1 MLKLRNRLIAVMV
14 IFASLLMIG
23 SSVFFFSGKNASA
36 SAPSLDA
43 ESAAKIS
50 ASYVVGQTLEVP
62 EGKVVVSGVS
72 YDAEAVYMYT
82 PSNKVYSVGGTYVLE
97 EKGKHTL
104 VYVADVAGAKESASV
119 TFVVND
125 VAYSSNSLTK
135 VENLDALT
143 VVKNSTQAGI
153 KVEIPFTDHFK
164 WNTPVDLAKTGMTTP
179 LISFLPYQY
188 SREKVVQTGVDEESN
203 PVYGPTPNQASKIY
217 VRLTDAYDAKS
228 YVDIRLEY
236 FLDGVTPNQMPS
248 YSAGSNGNA
257 IKAMSA
263 NLGRDSRE
271 GKIMFVEGKQYFVT
285 TQERGGYPHLGGI
298 TENSCLISLY
308 YDVTTNR
315 VYVGQQQVGADYG
328 VFLINDVDA
337 KEIYGAGAF
346 KGFETGEV
354 YVSIFA
360 DTYKSEDSVL
370 DLEIASIGF
379 QEGEKLHKPTN
390 PDEAY
395 QTADEVSPVIKVDLS
410 LDQRDNEIYVAL
422 GEKCKILPAVAKDVN
437 LKEFT
442 TKVEY
447 NDQAAITINKAD
459 NTFTPTI
466 EGKYTITYR
475 AVDFAGNETIE
486 KVVYN
491 CKDYSSNGNK
501 LISFA
506 VEEYAGSKKAGT
518 LATLPEVEIS
528 SPNKYVTLKTYA
540 KFNGK
545 EIAIDNDARTLK
557 LDQVGKYTIVYEYND
572 VIESGRYEYSFTTT
586 KSDISEIGRIALP
599 KYILAGAKYSLD
611 SVYATTYN
619 SATPKQ
625 EEVKYEV
632 SIDGGEYQAVAD
644 YREFKVA
651 SGKSTVQF
659 RYTYGN
665 ASKESDVI
673 KVVNNAYKPLKL
685 VNYFQGNVTTEPYG
699 TSNKFVLKANATS
712 GDVTIDFVNPLS
724 LALYTMEFIIPSGYS
739 NYKSLQF
746 TATDYLNPDRSVTLE
761 YGDSG
766 SGISFGIAGGLSVAG
781 TKAFTGTVFSLQYFN
796 VKGQFAD
803 TNAGTTIDWASTFES
818 ERFLL
823 SITLKGITG
832 QAGVVIEK
840 LAGMNIRTNSRDEID
855 PIVAHSTEY
864 AGNQKLNTVA
874 TLSAAT
880 GVDVVC
886 PAYYGTESYSMILL
900 SVNYMTEDGDA
911 IPVKSTSGEVLTLVD
926 ATKEYS
932 VKFNRIGHYVVYYEY
947 TDQTGL
953 YTTSTY
959 DVYIVDEVKP
969 TITIEGGYNEYT
981 VVKAKLG
988 DIIKAKDYT
997 ITDNYDSQ
1005 KKLIISVVVFDPM
1018 YAMYDLI
1025 ENDVEIDDMKFTA
1038 THRGEYV
1045 VYYYA
1050 QDTSGNVAKTCYR
1063 IIVE

>member
-1 MLKLRNRLIAVMV
+1 MLKLRNRLVAVMV

-36 SAPSLDA
+36 SAPTLDA
-43 ESAAKIS
+43 ESSAKIS

-82 PSNKVYSVGGTYVLE
+82 PSNKVYSVGGTYVFE

-104 VYVADVAGAKESASV
+104 VYVADVSGAKESASV
-119 TFVVND
+119 TILVND
-125 VAYSSNSLTK
+125 VAYDTNSWTTI
-135 VENLDALT
+135 ENLDTLS

-236 FLDGVTPNQMPS
+236 FLDGVTANQMPS

-285 TQERGGYPHLGGI
+285 TQERGGYPHIGGI

-328 VFLINDVDA
+328 IFLINDVDA
-337 KEIYGAGAF
+337 TEIYGAGAF

-379 QEGEKLHKPTN
+379 QEGEDLHKPTG
-390 PDEAY
+390 EGEIY
-395 QTADEVSPVIKVDLS
+395 QTEDKVAPVIKVDVTE
-410 LDQRDNEIYVAL
+410 DQIDNGINVAL
-422 GEKCKILPAVAKDVN
+422 DKACKILPAVAKDVN

-442 TKVEY
+442 KKVEY
-447 NDQAAITINKAD
+447 NDQAAITINEAD

-475 AVDFAGNETIE
+475 AVDVAGNETIE

-491 CKDYSSNGNK
+491 CEDRSAKGNNVIEFSVDQYNGTK
-501 LISFA
+501 
-506 VEEYAGSKKAGT
+506 EAGKT
-518 LATLPEVEIS
+518 ITLPMPSLS
-528 SPNKYVTLKTYA
+528 SRNKYVTLKTYA
-540 KFNGK
+540 IFNGK
-545 EIAIDNDARTLK
+545 EIAIDNEARELK
-557 LDQVGKYTIVYEYND
+557 LDKVGKYTIVYEYSD
-572 VIESGRYEYSFTTT
+572 IIESGSYRYDITSV
-586 KSDISEIGRIALP
+586 KSNVSEIGRIVLP

-625 EEVKYEV
+625 EEVSYEV

-644 YREFKVA
+644 YRDFKVA
-651 SGKSTVQF
+651 TGKNTVQF

-673 KVVNNAYKPLKL
+673 KVVNNAYKPLKM
-685 VNYFQGNVTTEPYG
+685 VNYFQGDVTTEAYG
-699 TSNKFVLKANATS
+699 TSGKFILKANATS

-724 LALYTMEFIIPSGYS
+724 LALYTMQFIIPSGYS
-739 NYKSLQF
+739 NYKSVQF

-781 TKAFTGTVFSLQYFN
+781 TKAFTGTVFNLQYYN
-796 VKGQFAD
+796 VKDQFAD
-803 TNAGTTIDWASTFES
+803 TNVGTKIDWASTFES

-840 LAGMNIRTNSRDEID
+840 LANMNIGTNSRDNLE
-855 PIVAHSTEY
+855 PTVAHSTEH

-874 TLSAAT
+874 TISAAT

-886 PAYYGTESYSMILL
+886 PAYYGTESESTILL

-911 IPVKSTSGEVLTLVD
+911 IPVKSTTGEVLASVD
-926 ATKEYS
+926 ATKEYQ
-932 VKFNRIGHYVVYYEY
+932 VKFNKIGNYVVYYEY
-947 TDQTGL
+947 TDQTG
-953 YTTSTY
+953 YTGTSTY

-997 ITDNYDSQ
+997 VTDNFDS
-1005 KKLIISVVVFDPM
+1005 KSKLIISVVVFDPM
-1018 YAMYDLI
+1018 FAMYDLI

-1038 THRGEYV
+1038 THRGEYE

-1050 QDTSGNVAKTCYR
+1050 QDTSGNVAKTYYT